1 MPDKKAMLEAASVY
15 LREHPEEIVRA
26 ARNLALLRLGVPLD
40 ALRWLAGQA
49 RGKRAPKDVEID
61 AVPPG
66 LRLGAT
72 LELMNTPL
80 RASAV
85 VYIERVKLTH
95 EELRIELR
103 LAQVALKVLDDKADS
118 PVAALI
124 KSGALDLS
132 KPGNLAAF
140 MPKRPAVLV
149 DAADDRIVI
158 DLMKHPKLAANGKMG
173 RALKLL
179 ESVLAV
185 RGVET
190 QDDHLDV
197 SLKAFPEG
205 FSEAVTAVRSA
216 L

>member
-1 MPDKKAMLEAASVY
+1 MPDKLAMLEAVSAY
-15 LREHPEEIVRA
+15 LREHPEEILRA
-26 ARNLALLRLGVPLD
+26 ARNLTAFKLGIPLD

-49 RGKRAPKDVEID
+49 RGKRAPRDVEID

-66 LRLGAT
+66 LRLGAS

-80 RASAV
+80 RATAV
-85 VYIERVKLTH
+85 VYVDRVKLAH
-95 EELRIELR
+95 EELRLELR
-103 LAQVALKVLDDKADS
+103 LSNVALQVLDDKADS

-132 KPGNLAAF
+132 RPGNLAAF

-149 DAADDRIVI
+149 EAAGDRNVI
-158 DLMKHPKLAANGKMG
+158 DLMKHPKLATNGKVG
-173 RALKLL
+173 RALKLI
-179 ESVLAV
+179 ETVLAV
-185 RGVET
+185 RAVET

-197 SLKAFPEG
+197 SLRAFPDG
-205 FSEAVTAVRSA
+205 LSEAVAAIRSA